1 MAIRGPPK
9 KTVNSNSLKIPC
21 VADSDPYSADSDST
35 NSADSDSIFS
45 PQHKNYESER
55 NLK

>member
-35 NSADSDSIFS
+35 NSADSDSIHS
-45 PQHKNYESER
+45 PNINTMNQKEI
-55 NLK
+55 